1 MAGLIPHQL
10 QILGNTIKVVIV
22 PRRRWRRLN
31 LEGHWSPNHNT
42 IAICDSVPDE
52 RKGQVFCH
60 ELVHAILDAMNDP
73 KSKNEVFV
81 DNFASLLHQAWST
94 IK

>member
-1 MAGLIPHQL
+1 MRAFARVGPRLPGHPFR
-10 QILGNTIKVVIV
+10 LG
-22 PRRRWRRLN
+22 RRWRRLN
-31 LEGHWSPNHNT
+31 LEGHWSPNRNT